1 LSLSLVILLS
11 AGTDTVCI
19 EGCVLQR
26 LFSTFPTGGPGA
38 GLLLLR
44 LAVGT
49 SLILEKIPAPWLI
62 PQSLGFG
69 ARVAVVCVGVC
80 LLCGLWTPV
89 VASIAAAIELLIT
102 FSPAGV
108 SVTHI
113 LLLILSVSLALLGPG
128 AYSVDAHIF
137 GRKRIDIQVG

>member
-1 LSLSLVILLS
+1 V
-11 AGTDTVCI
+11 
-19 EGCVLQR
+19 QR
-26 LFSTFPTGGPGA
+26 LFSTFPTGRPGA

-44 LAVGT
+44 FAVGV
-49 SLILEKIPAPWLI
+49 SLILEKIPMMWII

-69 ARVAVVCVGVC
+69 ARVGLVCVGVC

-89 VASIAAAIELLIT
+89 MGSIAAVVELLIT

-108 SVTHI
+108 NVTHI
-113 LLLILSVSLALLGPG
+113 LLVILSVSLALLGPG

-137 GRKRIDIQVG
+137 GRKRIDIKVT